1 MWGVEWNKQKFRNEE
16 SKLSGRESEN
26 RISQNTMINCYYAPI
41 FGALYYGV
49 YHKSGLPSIGTLLT
63 ADNQQPSVQTTCL
76 VYVSEKLSTLTAS
89 YTFSSAGV

>member
-1 MWGVEWNKQKFRNEE
+1 MKRA
-16 SKLSGRESEN
+16 SCRAEN
-26 RISQNTMINCYYAPI
+26 RKTGSAKIRIVINCYYAAI

-63 ADNQQPSVQTTCL
+63 ADNQQPSVQTACL